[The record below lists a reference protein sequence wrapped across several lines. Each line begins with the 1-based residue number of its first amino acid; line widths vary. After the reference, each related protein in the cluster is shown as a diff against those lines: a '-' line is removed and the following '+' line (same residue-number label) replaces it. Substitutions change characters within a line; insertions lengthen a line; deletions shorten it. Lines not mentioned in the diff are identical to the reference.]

1 MTNNVTR
8 EQVISLQRQ
17 LQEAIAAKTRAESD
31 ATVLRSILG
40 GNRPVTADV
49 TALLNYGVQC
59 KRLLAQFADQIAQ
72 LRAVDSVNEA
82 RAIGNS
88 MDALFRSAPVPEVL
102 ASR

>member
-1 MTNNVTR
+1 MTTSVTR
-8 EQVISLQRQ
+8 EQIVILQRQ
-17 LQEAIAAKTRAESD
+17 LQDALAAKTKAEAD

-40 GNRPVTADV
+40 GDRPLASDV

-59 KRLLAQFADQIAQ
+59 KRLQAQFLDQIAQ
-72 LRAVDSVNEA
+72 LRAIDNVTEA

>member
-8 EQVISLQRQ
+8 EQVITLQRQ
-17 LQEAIAAKTRAESD
+17 LQEAVTARTKAEAD
-31 ATVLRSILG
+31 ATVLRSLLG
-40 GNRPVTADV
+40 GSRPLTSDV

-59 KRLLAQFADQIAQ
+59 KRLQAQFLDLIAQ
-72 LRAVDSVNEA
+72 LRAVDNVNEA